1 MHSATGRMLNLRKQ
15 KQSRMVVRN
24 GITNVD
30 SEDRIK
36 QTLSASESQFDRLV
50 EGVRDYA
57 IFLLDANGNVASWN
71 QGAARIKGYA
81 AAEVIGKHFSRFYI
95 PESIERGWPEYE
107 LKVARREGRFEDE
120 GWRVRKDGSR
130 FWAGVTITALRDKH
144 GVSNGFLKIT
154 RDLTARKQAEEQSAH
169 VIREQAGR
177 EAAELSEAR
186 ALFLAQ
192 ASQALGA
199 SLKEEK
205 IYEEL
210 VRTAV
215 PFLADICIVDR
226 LAEEGSARLAAINQ
240 SQATPADAES
250 RLHKYYPIKLDD
262 QYLVAEVLRT
272 GKTLVFGDV
281 AKLPN
286 HSAQFQ
292 AEQRE
297 FPLLKALSAHS
308 GIVVPLITRGEVFGA
323 ISFIITDP
331 ARTYGLAEITL
342 AQDLGRRVATAIDHA
357 FLYASAQEAQRAA
370 EMANR
375 AKDRFLAMLSHEL
388 RTPLTPILFSC
399 SLLIEDPTVAEK
411 VREHLEVVLKNAELE
426 ARLIDDLLD
435 ITRISRGK
443 LRLNF
448 TIADAHEVLREVTET
463 CSSEVANKRLL
474 LSVDLQAP
482 NRAVRA
488 DVDRLQQV
496 FCNLLKNATKFT
508 PPEGRIAIRS
518 MNLRSDLLKVEIQD
532 SGQGIAPEV
541 ASRIFEPFEQG
552 ERSEGLGLGLAIS
565 KNIIELHGGRITATS
580 PGPGKG
586 STFVVEIPVVEK

>member
-1 MHSATGRMLNLRKQ
+1 
-15 KQSRMVVRN
+15 MVVRN
-24 GITNVD
+24 GITHSD
-30 SEDRIK
+30 SEDHIK
-36 QTLSASESQFDRLV
+36 QALRVGEFQFHQLV

-81 AAEVIGKHFSRFYI
+81 AAEIIGKHFSKFYI

-107 LKVARREGRFEDE
+107 LQVTRREGRFEDE

-144 GVSNGFLKIT
+144 GVTNGFLKIT
-154 RDLTARKQAEEQSAH
+154 RDLTARKQAEEQSARL
-169 VIREQAGR
+169 IREQAAR
-177 EAAELSEAR
+177 EAAELAEAR

-192 ASQALGA
+192 ASQTLGA

-205 IYEEL
+205 IYKEL
-210 VRTAV
+210 VRIAV

-226 LAEEGSARLAAINQ
+226 LAEKGSARLAAISQ
-240 SQATPADAES
+240 SQAAPPDVES

-262 QYLVAEVLRT
+262 PYLVAEVLRT
-272 GKTLVFGDV
+272 GKTLVFGDA

-286 HSAQFQ
+286 RSTQFQ

-297 FPLLKALSAHS
+297 FPPLKALSAHS
-308 GIVVPLITRGEVFGA
+308 AIVVPLMTRGDVFGA
-323 ISFIITDP
+323 ISFIVTDSV
-331 ARTYGLAEITL
+331 RTYGLAEITL
-342 AQDLGRRVATAIDHA
+342 AEDLGRRVASVVDHA
-357 FLYASAQEAQRAA
+357 LLYATAQEAQRRA

-388 RTPLTPILFSC
+388 RTPLMPILFSS
-399 SLLIEDPTVAEK
+399 SLLIEDPTVTEEI
-411 VREHLEVVLKNAELE
+411 REHLQAVLKNAELE

-443 LRLNF
+443 LHLNF
-448 TIADAHEVLREVTET
+448 TTADAHEVLRAVAET
-463 CSSEVANKRLL
+463 CASEIANKRLL
-474 LSVDLQAP
+474 VSLDLQAA
-482 NRAVRA
+482 NHEVLA

-496 FCNLLKNATKFT
+496 FWNLLKNAVKFT
-508 PPEGRIAIRS
+508 PAEGRIAIRS
-518 MNLRSDLLKVEIQD
+518 MNLRSDVLKVEIQD

-541 ASRIFEPFEQG
+541 APRIFEPFEQG

-565 KNIIELHGGRITATS
+565 KNIIELHGGRITAAS
-580 PGPGKG
+580 PGPGRG